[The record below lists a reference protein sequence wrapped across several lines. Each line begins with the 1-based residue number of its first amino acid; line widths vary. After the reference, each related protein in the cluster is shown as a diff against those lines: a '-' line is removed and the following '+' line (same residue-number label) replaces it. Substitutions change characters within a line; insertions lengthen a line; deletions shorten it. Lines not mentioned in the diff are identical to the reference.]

1 MTMPSIHG
9 LLVVVHRPSP
19 SVRPVELAT
28 AAVLTVLAVTLRW
41 APSGTHRTRGL
52 QEAAMASARWAS
64 HASRPTLRQILGAA
78 FGACAVGL
86 FIGGA
91 GGVIAGVITGVGLL
105 VFGSR
110 RVSENE
116 MRARQRLIAA
126 APPAVDLFAA
136 ALAAG
141 LLPAD
146 AASVVASA
154 FHDGDES
161 LEGGKTGTSGNPAEP
176 VREIAARFAAA
187 ARALREGAEPEIA
200 WRELSIDAATAPVAA
215 AALRASRTGAPAS
228 QTVAKAARD
237 VWHGAEQAAQ
247 AQIRA
252 VAVRATAPLALC
264 FLPAFVLV
272 GVVPTALGLLTELHP

>member
-1 MTMPSIHG
+1 MTGSSIQA
-9 LLVVVHRPSP
+9 LLIVVQPNP
-19 SVRPVELAT
+19 SVRRIELA
-28 AAVLTVLAVTLRW
+28 AAAMLTLLAMMLRW
-41 APSGTHRTRGL
+41 VPVRARRTNGL
-52 QEAAMASARWAS
+52 QQAALASAKWAS
-64 HASRPTLRQILGAA
+64 KASRPTLRQVLGAA
-78 FGACAVGL
+78 FAACAVGL

-91 GGVIAGVITGVGLL
+91 GGAIAGAMTGAGLL
-105 VFGSR
+105 VFSSR
-110 RVSENE
+110 RVSESE
-116 MRARQRLIAA
+116 ARARQRLIAA
-126 APPAVDLFAA
+126 APPPVDLFAA

-146 AASVVASA
+146 AASVVATA
-154 FHDGDES
+154 FNGE
-161 LEGGKTGTSGNPAEP
+161 TGPPEDDPEAAPLPVEP

-187 ARALREGAEPEIA
+187 AQALREGCEPEAA
-200 WRELSIDAATAPVAA
+200 WRLLSIDAATAPVAA

-237 VWHGAEQAAQ
+237 VGNAAEQAAQ

-272 GVVPTALGLLTELHP
+272 GVVPTALGLLTELHA

>member
-1 MTMPSIHG
+1 
-9 LLVVVHRPSP
+9 
-19 SVRPVELAT
+19 
-28 AAVLTVLAVTLRW
+28 
-41 APSGTHRTRGL
+41 
-52 QEAAMASARWAS
+52 MASARWAS
-64 HASRPTLRQILGAA
+64 HATRPTLRQVLGAA
-78 FGACAVGL
+78 FAACAVGL

-91 GGVIAGVITGVGLL
+91 GGVIAGAMTGAGLL

-110 RVSENE
+110 RVSESE
-116 MRARQRLIAA
+116 TRARQRLVAA
-126 APPAVDLFAA
+126 APPPVDLFAA

-146 AASVVASA
+146 AASVVATAFNGHASLNDSGSA
-154 FHDGDES
+154 V
-161 LEGGKTGTSGNPAEP
+161 PIEP

-187 ARALREGAEPEIA
+187 ASALREGAEPEVA
-200 WRELSIDAATAPVAA
+200 WRQLSIDGATAPVAA

-237 VWHGAEQAAQ
+237 VWNGAEQAAQ

>member
-1 MTMPSIHG
+1 MTDSSIRA
-9 LLVVVHRPSP
+9 LLIVVHQPNP
-19 SVRPVELAT
+19 SVRPIELA
-28 AAVLTVLAVTLRW
+28 AAAMLILLAMMLRW
-41 APSGTHRTRGL
+41 APVRARRANGL
-52 QEAAMASARWAS
+52 QEAALASAKWAS
-64 HASRPTLRQILGAA
+64 NAGRPTLRQALGAA
-78 FGACAVGL
+78 FAACAVGL

-91 GGVIAGVITGVGLL
+91 GGAIAGVMTGAGLL
-105 VFGSR
+105 VFSSR
-110 RVSENE
+110 RVSESE
-116 MRARQRLIAA
+116 ARARQRLIAA
-126 APPAVDLFAA
+126 APPPVDLFAA

-146 AASVVASA
+146 AAGVVATAFLGTDGSPASEESA
-154 FHDGDES
+154 SDV
-161 LEGGKTGTSGNPAEP
+161 PAQP

-187 ARALREGAEPEIA
+187 AQALREGAEPEVA
-200 WRELSIDAATAPVAA
+200 WRLLSIDAATAPVAA

-237 VWHGAEQAAQ
+237 VWNAAEQAAQ

-272 GVVPTALGLLTELHP
+272 GVVPTALGLLTELHA

>member
-1 MTMPSIHG
+1 QRDRRAIRSAAAAAFAWHARAGDSARGEQTMTMPSIHA

-91 GGVIAGVITGVGLL
+91 GGVIAGVMTGVGLL

-146 AASVVASA
+146 AASVVATA
-154 FHDGDES
+154 FHGGDES
-161 LEGGKTGTSGNPAEP
+161 LEAAKREHPTS
-176 VREIAARFAAA
+176 RSSRYARS
-187 ARALREGAEPEIA
+187 P
-200 WRELSIDAATAPVAA
+200 
-215 AALRASRTGAPAS
+215 RASQPQPGRCGRARSPRSPGASFPS
-228 QTVAKAARD
+228 M
-237 VWHGAEQAAQ
+237 
-247 AQIRA
+247 
-252 VAVRATAPLALC
+252 
-264 FLPAFVLV
+264 
-272 GVVPTALGLLTELHP
+272 